1 MITNLIL
8 MNGYGLFVWFSFGI
22 TIIACL
28 GLYFRTRKTLKKYE
42 YEFRM
47 ELEKFSKE
55 EKQIIIENSKVA
67 NQVLISQKNTA

>member
-8 MNGYGLFVWFSFGI
+8 MNGYGLFVWLSFGI
-22 TIIACL
+22 TMIACL

-42 YEFRM
+42 QEFKV
-47 ELEKFSKE
+47 ELEKFSEE
-55 EKQIIIENSKVA
+55 EKEAILAKSKIA